1 MTEEELEARQK
12 ILNAA
17 CDMLREGMKP
27 QAITVRRIAERA
39 GVGIGLINYHFQSR
53 DKLLNEAVTT
63 LMGEQAELWLDPT
76 SLTQADPLDNL
87 HRLLKETSRIG
98 IQFPAYTQVAVKYEL
113 EQGEVNVPTLLLPL
127 LHQIYGV
134 QKSELEIRLIAF
146 ALVTALQV
154 AMLRLGAFRRYTGI
168 NVLNDQQRDQCIDL
182 LIENLIQIERK
193 SS

>member
-12 ILNAA
+12 ILNAS

-127 LHQIYGV
+127 LQQIYGV